1 MAYRGHGN
9 EDATGT
15 GWNQV
20 SDFFDGPDV
29 GTLSNPS
36 PRTPVLWSFACSNS
50 YLDQGG
56 SCAGGD
62 CGSTSADD
70 SIAEIWMEK
79 PDSASVSYYGSTVP
93 SFTNENHVLD
103 EWMHL
108 AVYDEGLT
116 KQSHAIRRAE
126 AQMSSL
132 VNDNNAWMYLL
143 LGDPD
148 MDVRRRNP
156 GVIRV
161 QRPEAQ
167 TTCGPLGCILDFQ
180 VFDEFDNVIPN
191 ALISLWK
198 DDPYGQSNGEVF
210 TNGYTDSGGNLQLIA
225 NAQTEGEI
233 RFSVR
238 VDGESIQQNTGAI
251 PVIASAVPLLNPF
264 GITLLLGVL
273 LGSGLVT
280 LRGSHHRTH
289 TSRH

>member
-1 MAYRGHGN
+1 
-9 EDATGT
+9 
-15 GWNQV
+15 
-20 SDFFDGPDV
+20 
-29 GTLSNPS
+29 
-36 PRTPVLWSFACSNS
+36 
-50 YLDQGG
+50 
-56 SCAGGD
+56 
-62 CGSTSADD
+62 
-70 SIAEIWMEK
+70 MEK

-93 SFTNENHVLD
+93 SFTDENHVLD

-132 VNDNNAWMYLL
+132 VDDNNAWMYLL

-161 QRPEAQ
+161 QRPEVQ
-167 TTCGPLGCILDFQ
+167 TTCGPFGCILNFQ

-264 GITLLLGVL
+264 GLTILLGVL

-280 LRGSHHRTH
+280 LRGLRHRTP
-289 TSRH
+289 RQ